1 LRQGLPHTIRCGAVL
16 FIVLAGFSGC
26 SSRQAGPQRFPV
38 AGRVTF
44 DGKPLPA
51 GRIAFEPD
59 TVAGNV
65 GPAGYGN
72 IVAGLFTT
80 YPGMGAV
87 SGPHIVRISGF
98 DGIASG
104 EMVEGKELFPEYTTT
119 VELPAKA
126 ATIDF
131 EVPRTAAAKPQKP
144 VPATGTPKRQG
155 ATP

>member
-1 LRQGLPHTIRCGAVL
+1 MARCGAVL
-16 FIVLAGFSGC
+16 FIALAGLSGC
-26 SSRQAGPQRFPV
+26 SSRENGPQRFAV

-44 DGKPLPA
+44 DGNPVPA
-51 GRIAFEPD
+51 GRIALEPD
-59 TVAGNV
+59 TAAGNS

-72 IVAGLFTT
+72 IVAGRFTT
-80 YPGMGAV
+80 YPRMGAV
-87 SGPHIVRISGF
+87 SGPQIVRISGF

-131 EVPRTAAAKPQKP
+131 EVPKVAAKPPKP
-144 VPATGTPKRQG
+144 VTATGKRKRQG
-155 ATP
+155 AIP

>member
-1 LRQGLPHTIRCGAVL
+1 MKRCGVVL

-26 SSRQAGPQRFPV
+26 SSRQAGPQRFAV

-44 DGKPLPA
+44 DGKPVPA
-51 GRIAFEPD
+51 GRIALEPD
-59 TVAGNV
+59 TAAGNS

-72 IVAGLFTT
+72 IVAGRFTT
-80 YPGMGAV
+80 YPRMGAV
-87 SGPHIVRISGF
+87 SGPQIVRISGF

-131 EVPRTAAAKPQKP
+131 EVPKAAAKPPKP
-144 VPATGTPKRQG
+144 VTATGKPKRQG

>member
-1 LRQGLPHTIRCGAVL
+1 MKRCGVVL

-26 SSRQAGPQRFPV
+26 SSRQAGPQRFAV

-44 DGKPLPA
+44 DGKPVPA
-51 GRIAFEPD
+51 GRIALEPD
-59 TVAGNV
+59 TAAGNS

-72 IVAGLFTT
+72 IVAGRFTT
-80 YPGMGAV
+80 YPRMGAV

-104 EMVEGKELFPEYTTT
+104 EMVEGKELFSEYTTT

-131 EVPRTAAAKPQKP
+131 DVPRAAATPQKP
-144 VPATGTPKRQG
+144 SPTTGKPKRQR

>member
-1 LRQGLPHTIRCGAVL
+1 MKRCGVVL

-26 SSRQAGPQRFPV
+26 SSRQAGPQRFAV

-44 DGKPLPA
+44 DGKPVPA
-51 GRIAFEPD
+51 GRIALEPD
-59 TVAGNV
+59 TAAGNS

-72 IVAGLFTT
+72 IVAGRFTT
-80 YPGMGAV
+80 YPRMGAV
-87 SGPHIVRISGF
+87 SGPQIVRISGF

-126 ATIDF
+126 TTIDF
-131 EVPRTAAAKPQKP
+131 DVPRAAATPQKP
-144 VPATGTPKRQG
+144 MPATGKPKRQG

>member
-1 LRQGLPHTIRCGAVL
+1 MRQGLPRTTRCSAVL
-16 FIVLAGFSGC
+16 FIALTGFSGC
-26 SSRQAGPQRFPV
+26 SSRQAGPQRFAV
-38 AGRVTF
+38 AGRITF
-44 DGKPLPA
+44 DGKPVPA
-51 GRIAFEPD
+51 GRISLEPD
-59 TVAGNV
+59 TAAGNS

-72 IVAGLFTT
+72 IVAGRFTT
-80 YPGMGAV
+80 YPRMGAV
-87 SGPHIVRISGF
+87 SGPQIVRISGF

-131 EVPRTAAAKPQKP
+131 QVPKVAAKPPKP
-144 VPATGTPKRQG
+144 VTATGKPKRQG